1 MNVQLQ
7 CWGRFQ
13 FCWIDLPQTDL
24 FFCTKTVWQSRS
36 WHLTHVFFYVTIKR
50 GATWNGKKPATLLRC
65 VRPVNFHLS
74 QPLAFP
80 MPAGGVVQYLIYC
93 AARLSAIRYIDH
105 MKLEGWQANLIAMC
119 WVPPQQ
125 KELQGMHVAQAAH
138 ADDIRIV
145 LFLHDRGRPVHC
157 EW

>member
-1 MNVQLQ
+1 
-7 CWGRFQ
+7 
-13 FCWIDLPQTDL
+13 
-24 FFCTKTVWQSRS
+24 
-36 WHLTHVFFYVTIKR
+36 
-50 GATWNGKKPATLLRC
+50 
-65 VRPVNFHLS
+65 
-74 QPLAFP
+74 

-157 EW
+157 E